1 MATTKALKRKRRLA
15 VFFLAAGCAFLLSK
29 QSLLTT
35 TSEATVLSSEP
46 LSGGSTRAVL
56 AVKIAGKSF
65 PSAKAIQ
72 EDEAVAHSAQAEEAG
87 RSALALKQTEK
98 AFPQEDEA
106 KVKAQKPARFRTSAV
121 KELMPRIDTDGNGEI
136 GWHEFRALARSN
148 SERKGAAAHAH
159 RVAGLRIQG
168 YEAVPKQSLSFMQTW
183 THHDAQTPSE
193 LQVQQAL

>member
-1 MATTKALKRKRRLA
+1 MATTNALKRKRRWA

-46 LSGGSTRAVL
+46 LSGGSTRAAL
-56 AVKIAGKSF
+56 AVEIAGKSF

-72 EDEAVAHSAQAEEAG
+72 EDEAVAQSAQAEEAG
-87 RSALALKQTEK
+87 RSALALKPAEK
-98 AFPQEDEA
+98 AFPQEEDEA
-106 KVKAQKPARFRTSAV
+106 KVKARFRTSAV

-193 LQVQQAL
+193 QQVQQAL